1 MLLLLLLL
9 QLDESA
15 TRVPRALMLRS
26 GPVLR
31 AFPEKQSICKVGRG
45 EKKKKKKEKLRFSV
59 ETSHPLTLLSLS
71 NLVAGFSLLSCLWLN
86 YF

>member
-1 MLLLLLLL
+1 MVVVLLLLL

-45 EKKKKKKEKLRFSV
+45 EKKKKKKIFSGDF
-59 ETSHPLTLLSLS
+59 TPTHFAFPL
-71 NLVAGFSLLSCLWLN
+71 
-86 YF
+86 